1 MNWVTIIWSMTA
13 AASLTLAGIH
23 GFVWIR
29 QPKRLES
36 LMFCIMAVATAGM
49 AGCELLS
56 MHVTDLHAYLNVL
69 QWYNLLRWAVTISLV
84 GFIHFYLASGRRWLE
99 WTAIGLRTASMLS
112 YWIFS
117 PNIYYSSVESLS
129 RIHFLGSEITVV
141 EGLPSPLSM
150 LGQISHL
157 VLAAYIMDATFR
169 SARKEHRP
177 GAIRL
182 GLSAVFFVLALSIQ
196 MMMALW
202 TSMDMPIVASLFF
215 AGILIVMGIELSE
228 DMLRSAQLAKA
239 LKVRESELL
248 GERKI
253 TDAIFE
259 SAPGML
265 YLQAADGSMVRWNSQ
280 HERVTGFSNDETS
293 RMKAEDFCV
302 EAEREMLIEA
312 RKTALEK
319 GGHEVEFDLARRD
332 GRTARHFFRMVPV
345 EVTGNPHLVGIGID
359 ISSQRALAAEAEKQR
374 EQMAHIARVASVSEL
389 SSSLAHEINQP
400 LAIIL
405 SNAQAAQRLVARE
418 NPDLKELCEI
428 LDDIVSADIRA
439 ADVIKRL
446 RSILRQGKPAL
457 ETVSPPA
464 LFDQVLSMAQPDLKA
479 AGIQVTRRHSKKLPL
494 IQADRIP
501 VEQVLLNLVKNAC
514 EAMEDN
520 GSREKNLSLTCVNEG
535 EWLRFSVRDNGHG
548 LVEPTGKIFEA
559 FHTTKPNG
567 LGLGLT
573 ICQTIIRAHGG
584 NLWAEANKTHG
595 ATFHFQLPVVPEN
608 L

>member
-1 MNWVTIIWSMTA
+1 MTA

-23 GFVWIR
+23 GFVWLRRR
-29 QPKRLES
+29 QQMAS
-36 LMFCIMAVATAGM
+36 LMFCIMAAATAGM
-49 AGCELLS
+49 AGCELWT
-56 MHVTDLHAYLNVL
+56 MQQTDMVAYTHAL
-69 QWYNLLRWAVTISLV
+69 QWYNVMRWLVTLALV
-84 GFIHFYLASGRRWLE
+84 GFIHFYLGSGRPWLE
-99 WTAIGLRTASMLS
+99 WTVCGLRTLS
-112 YWIFS
+112 LLVNFIFS
-117 PNIYYSSVESLS
+117 PMVYYTSIEELV
-129 RIHFLGSEITVV
+129 RINFLGTEVTVV
-141 EGLPSPLSM
+141 EGIPSPFSI
-150 LGQISHL
+150 LGQISLL
-157 VLAAYIMDATFR
+157 VLAGYLVDATWR
-169 SARKEHRP
+169 STKGEHRP
-177 GAIRL
+177 GAIRV

-196 MMMALW
+196 MMFALW
-202 TSMDMPIVASLFF
+202 GFIEMPIVASLFF

-228 DMLRSAQLAKA
+228 DMLRSAKLAGV
-239 LKVRESELL
+239 LKVREQELL
-248 GERKI
+248 SERKL

-259 SAPGML
+259 SAPGMI
-265 YLQAADGSMVRWNSQ
+265 YLQSADGSMVRWNSQ
-280 HERVTGFSNDETS
+280 HERVTGYSNDETS
-293 RMKAEDFCV
+293 RMKAEDFCA
-302 EAEREMLIEA
+302 EAERDTLAEA
-312 RKTALEK
+312 RSMALTQ
-319 GGHEVEFDLARRD
+319 GGQDVEFDLARRD

-345 EVTGNPHLVGIGID
+345 EIAGTPHLVGIGID
-359 ISSQRALAAEAEKQR
+359 VSSQRALAAETERQR

-405 SNAQAAQRLVARE
+405 SNAQAAQRMVSRE
-418 NPDLKELCEI
+418 NPDLKELREI

-457 ETVSPPA
+457 ETVSPHT
-464 LFDQVLSMAQPDLKA
+464 LFDQALSMAQPDLKSA
-479 AGIQVTRRHSKKLPL
+479 NIHVSRRHSKKLPL

-501 VEQVLLNLVKNAC
+501 IEQVLWNLIKNAC

-520 GSREKNLSLTCVNEG
+520 GAREKSLLLSCVNEG

-548 LVEPTGKIFEA
+548 LNGDSEKIFEA

-584 NLWAEANKTHG
+584 NLWAEANKSHG
-595 ATFHFQLPVVPEN
+595 ATFHFELPIVPEN

>member
-1 MNWVTIIWSMTA
+1 MTA

-23 GFVWIR
+23 GFVWLRRR
-29 QPKRLES
+29 QQMAS

-49 AGCELLS
+49 AGCELWT
-56 MHVTDLHAYLNVL
+56 MHQTDMVAYTHAL
-69 QWYNLLRWAVTISLV
+69 QWYNLMRWMVTLALV
-84 GFIHFYLASGRRWLE
+84 GFIHYYLGSGRPWLE
-99 WTAIGLRTASMLS
+99 WTVCGLRTLTLLVNF
-112 YWIFS
+112 IFS
-117 PNIYYSSVESLS
+117 PMVYYTSIEELV
-129 RIHFLGSEITVV
+129 RIKFLGTEVTIV
-141 EGLPSPLSM
+141 EGIPSPLTII
-150 LGQISHL
+150 GQISLL
-157 VLAAYIMDATFR
+157 VLAGYLVDATWR
-169 SARKEHRP
+169 STKGEHRP
-177 GAIRL
+177 GAIRV

-196 MMMALW
+196 MMFALW
-202 TSMDMPIVASLFF
+202 GFVDMPIVASLFF

-228 DMLRSAQLAKA
+228 DMLRSAKLAVV
-239 LKVRESELL
+239 LKVREQELL
-248 GERKI
+248 SERKL

-259 SAPGML
+259 SAPGMI
-265 YLQAADGSMVRWNSQ
+265 YLQSADGSMVRWNSQ
-280 HERVTGFSNDETS
+280 HERVTGYSNDETS
-293 RMKAEDFCV
+293 RMKAEDFCA
-302 EAEREMLIEA
+302 EAERDTLAEA
-312 RKTALEK
+312 RRMALTQ
-319 GGHEVEFDLARRD
+319 GGQDLEFDLARRD

-345 EVTGNPHLVGIGID
+345 EIAGAPHLVGIGID
-359 ISSQRALAAEAEKQR
+359 VSSQRALAAETERQR

-405 SNAQAAQRLVARE
+405 SNAQAAQRLVSRE
-418 NPDLKELCEI
+418 NPDLKELREI

-457 ETVSPPA
+457 ETVSPHT
-464 LFDQVLSMAQPDLKA
+464 LFDQALSMAQPDLKSA
-479 AGIQVTRRHSKKLPL
+479 NIQVSRRHSKKLPL

-501 VEQVLLNLVKNAC
+501 IEQVLWNLIKNAC

-520 GSREKNLSLTCVNEG
+520 GAREKSLLLSCVNEG

-548 LVEPTGKIFEA
+548 LNGDSEKIFEA

-584 NLWAEANKTHG
+584 NLWAEANKSHG
-595 ATFHFQLPVVPEN
+595 ATFHFELPIVPEN